1 MWIKKTSLGLNMG
14 HGFLVFNLYVTYV
27 VEDVKISDARTASS
41 RGCPRFCLVCS
52 LHADAHTLLVPSLGL
67 RPCCLC
73 SRGALW
79 LRPFSHD
86 TSHSLFPPSLSSECT
101 PSAFPALGYW
111 LQLLTVQWFHI
122 LFYFF
127 NWAISSSKQGL
138 LFHKSFLSFGAWCG
152 THSRC
157 SVRTIDWLL
166 LEGYLTQS
174 FWHHF

>member
-1 MWIKKTSLGLNMG
+1 MFRRGSCSSALANHCYAVFQCCQTFQYFKGKQQSRFLRKIKNFSMWIKKTSLGLNMG

-73 SRGALW
+73 SSGALW

-122 LFYFF
+122 LFYLF
-127 NWAISSSKQGL
+127 N
-138 LFHKSFLSFGAWCG
+138 
-152 THSRC
+152 
-157 SVRTIDWLL
+157 
-166 LEGYLTQS
+166 
-174 FWHHF
+174 